1 MLPVIVCAPD
11 PGHLDTLLDLL
22 GQASAKSQVHTQVII
37 ATTSAKEAQAA
48 LKKTQGIILM
58 LTWLPPLTS
67 DEVPACVELGQQ
79 VMDMNHDSY
88 TLYVVDQSKDLIQSA
103 RLCRRSYA
111 LLMAEDLQI
120 TAVPVLTQ
128 MLQEFRST
136 TDPESAVAD
145 DFIMLRVNGT
155 YMRIMKKDIR
165 YIESLEKKLV
175 FNLGVQS
182 LALYSSIATYE
193 ELLQE
198 QFVRCHRSF
207 LVNISHIQ
215 AVNLPALTL
224 TLSDGSVLP
233 ISRSQRSRMKTLL
246 GTMQDIVSQA

>member
-1 MLPVIVCAPD
+1 MLPAIVCAPD
-11 PGHLDTLLDLL
+11 PRHLTILLELL
-22 GQASAKSQVHTQVII
+22 SQASAKSQVHTQVVI
-37 ATTSAKEAQAA
+37 ATTNAREAQAA

-58 LTWLPPLTS
+58 LTWLPPLSS
-67 DEVPACVELGQQ
+67 DKTPACVELGQQ

-103 RLCRRSYA
+103 RMCRRSYA
-111 LLMAEDLQI
+111 MLMAEDLKV

-155 YMRIMKKDIR
+155 YMRILKKDIR

-175 FNLGVQS
+175 FNLEIQS

-193 ELLQE
+193 DLLKE
-198 QFVRCHRSF
+198 QFIRCHRSF
-207 LVNISHIQ
+207 LVNIAHIQ
-215 AVNLPALTL
+215 SVNLPALSL

-233 ISRSQRSRMKTLL
+233 ISRSQRGRMKELL
-246 GTMQDIVSQA
+246 STMQHIVSQD